1 MNSHARYQRLDQLSR
16 YENLLL
22 LQGPNGPFFRRL
34 ALRLT
39 SLGAKVTKVNFNGG
53 DSFFYRDKSA
63 IHYRGT
69 REEWSTFVRDLMF
82 ERSIKALV
90 LFGQWRSIHQTAIGI
105 ARQLGVKVF
114 VFEEGYARPWW
125 ITLEEGGVNDASAL
139 VDVDPE
145 KLPAYPQI
153 ARPERF
159 RFAFSRMALYS
170 LTYFAFGTLAR
181 KQYPHYEHHKPF
193 RPRDTLLWVRSAYLK
208 TKQHFVEKRTIGSLL
223 DAYGPDFF
231 LVPLQINT
239 DAQIVHASNWT
250 GNREFI
256 EATIRSFAQ
265 HATSTDVLVF
275 KHHPL
280 ERGHADY
287 APLIQAIAADENVTK
302 RVLYIHGGHVPSLLK
317 RSKGVVT
324 VNSTAGLQ
332 ALYHGTPLCVTGTA
346 FYARPAL
353 VHESDP
359 DKFWQAPVEPNRS
372 SFTRFYRY
380 MMHTT
385 QINASFYVA
394 DDLIPSGI
402 LRRTMRVVTKLA
414 GSAAALAVFD
424 SGGAFAVTKVFTGWF
439 ARLLQTLN

>member
-1 MNSHARYQRLDQLSR
+1 MNSQTRYRRLDQLSQH
-16 YENLLL
+16 ENVLL

-34 ALRLT
+34 AFRLAA
-39 SLGAKVTKVNFNGG
+39 LGTRVTKVNFNGG
-53 DSFFYRDKSA
+53 DSIFYRDKSA
-63 IHYRGT
+63 IRYRGT
-69 REEWSTFVRDLMF
+69 QEEWPSFVRNLIV
-82 ERSIKALV
+82 ERAIKAV
-90 LFGQWRSIHQTAIGI
+90 ILFGQWRAMHQTAIGI
-105 ARQLGVKVF
+105 ARELGVRVF

-139 VDVDPE
+139 VDTIP
-145 KLPAYPQI
+145 KTLPVFPQI

-170 LTYFAFGTLAR
+170 LIYFAFGTLAR
-181 KQYPHYEHHKPF
+181 RRYPHYEHHKPF

-208 TKQHFVEKRTIGSLL
+208 AKHHFGEKRTLGSLL
-223 DAYGPDFF
+223 DPYGPDFF

-250 GNREFI
+250 GNREFV
-256 EATIRSFAQ
+256 EATIRSFAR
-265 HATSTDVLVF
+265 HAASTDMLVF
-275 KHHPL
+275 KQHPL

-287 APLIQAIAADENVTK
+287 DLLIQAVAADERVAQ
-302 RVLYIHGGHVPSLLK
+302 RVLYVHGGHVPSLLK

-353 VHESDP
+353 VHEFEP

-385 QINASFYVA
+385 QINASFYA
-394 DDLIPSGI
+394 SDDLVPSG
-402 LRRTMRVVTKLA
+402 LVQKTMRVATKLA
-414 GSAAALAVFD
+414 GSAAVLAVFD
-424 SGGAFAVTKVFTGWF
+424 SGGAFAATKVFATWLV
-439 ARLLQTLN
+439 RVLQTLN